1 MIPDRVTKEMF
12 QQITTL
18 QNRKLRGTTT
28 QLQALRQ
35 FADRVDHTIGIS
47 RLMLE
52 AGMPVRADFLIGVL
66 DEALEDVC
74 RKTGA
79 VRTPMRQGMT
89 REELAEASRAFLA
102 SLDRA
107 DITLEGVEGLSV
119 DRDEGTER
127 ASEGSEGDDRRKREY
142 TAHRDSDT
150 LPEPMDE
157 KTRAWA
163 LSMARAFPDRC
174 GD

>member
-28 QLQALRQ
+28 QFHALRQ

-79 VRTPMRQGMT
+79 VRTPMREGMT

-107 DITLEGVEGLSV
+107 DVALEGVEGLSV
-119 DRDEGTER
+119 GGSGLPRDRDEGEER
-127 ASEGSEGDDRRKREY
+127 ASEMSEGDDG
-142 TAHRDSDT
+142 A
-150 LPEPMDE
+150 
-157 KTRAWA
+157 
-163 LSMARAFPDRC
+163 
-174 GD
+174 